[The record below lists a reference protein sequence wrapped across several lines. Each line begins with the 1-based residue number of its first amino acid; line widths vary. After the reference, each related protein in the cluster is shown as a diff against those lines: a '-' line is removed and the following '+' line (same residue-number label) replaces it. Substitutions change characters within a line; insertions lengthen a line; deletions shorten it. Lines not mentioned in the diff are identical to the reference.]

1 MKKFIFGII
10 ALVALVVAAYSYWEE
25 HREYKEVKW
34 TKHGRGVE
42 SPEDIERQ
50 KGFDYDKVELRR
62 LFETSY
68 KEAWTISCGD
78 PYTVEYPQF
87 MFKGKESDSSAM
99 FVYYND
105 ISMKALVYKDE
116 YDMTIE
122 EKYEAL
128 SASAVTKSID
138 EKGFMM
144 AGRMGEDM
152 RFFEKHLFVKPRT
165 WLYLRVEFPKDQTW
179 AADPLLQYVKA
190 YEPYYL
196 SQALRPRP

>member
-1 MKKFIFGII
+1 MKKFIFGLI
-10 ALVALVVAAYSYWEE
+10 AVVALVVAAYSYWEE
-25 HREYKEVKW
+25 NRVYKEVKW
-34 TKHGRGVE
+34 TKHGRGME

-68 KEAWTISCGD
+68 KETWTISCDD

-122 EKYEAL
+122 EKYDAL

>member
-25 HREYKEVKW
+25 NRVYKEVKW

-62 LFETSY
+62 LFETSH
-68 KEAWTISCGD
+68 KEVWTISCGD

-152 RFFEKHLFVKPRT
+152 RYFEKHLLVKPRT
-165 WLYLRVEFPKDQTW
+165 WLYLRVEFPKDKTW

-196 SQALRPRP
+196 SQALRRF

>member
-1 MKKFIFGII
+1 
-10 ALVALVVAAYSYWEE
+10 
-25 HREYKEVKW
+25 
-34 TKHGRGVE
+34 
-42 SPEDIERQ
+42 
-50 KGFDYDKVELRR
+50 
-62 LFETSY
+62 
-68 KEAWTISCGD
+68 
-78 PYTVEYPQF
+78 

-196 SQALRPRP
+196 SQALRRF

>member
-25 HREYKEVKW
+25 NRVYKEVKW
-34 TKHGRGVE
+34 TN
-42 SPEDIERQ
+42 
-50 KGFDYDKVELRR
+50 
-62 LFETSY
+62 
-68 KEAWTISCGD
+68 
-78 PYTVEYPQF
+78 
-87 MFKGKESDSSAM
+87 
-99 FVYYND
+99 ND

-152 RFFEKHLFVKPRT
+152 RYFEKHLLVKPRT

-196 SQALRPRP
+196 SQALRR